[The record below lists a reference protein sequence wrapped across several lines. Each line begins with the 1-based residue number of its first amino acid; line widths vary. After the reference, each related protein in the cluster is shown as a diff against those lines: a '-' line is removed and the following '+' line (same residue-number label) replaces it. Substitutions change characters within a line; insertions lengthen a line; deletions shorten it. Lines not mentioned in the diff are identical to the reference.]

1 MPRNARPPTDAPA
14 AQALQQLRSQGAH
27 ASGAPLSPAR
37 KRFDRLLRDLERHR
51 ADLQAWHLARSQW
64 RERYHTQLQPLLD
77 QRRAAD
83 IALVEALD
91 RAHATVKL
99 GKADRALL
107 SELLCDIAAPLIE
120 AGHEALR
127 PIYDRHSAVGYDQE
141 VAESDALM
149 KQILGQAYGLDA
161 DELDGI
167 ESPEELYERVSERL
181 QQQRA
186 QHQQRGTQRRKRA
199 EKQAV
204 GESAEPPPV
213 RELYRKLAGNLHP
226 DRARDADDHA
236 ARTILMQRLNAAY
249 KAGDLLG
256 LLELQ
261 AEIGLMDAR
270 GVDAMS
276 AARLQDY
283 NRELDRQCRQLQ
295 QQLQQQSDEFCAE
308 YGLELAAR
316 PKPERLGRL
325 MAQLKRELEDELM
338 EARRGLRELEDP
350 QSLKRWLKLQRAMSD
365 APDAPDAP
373 WF

>member
-14 AQALQQLRSQGAH
+14 AQALQQLRSQAGQP
-27 ASGAPLSPAR
+27 SGAPLSPAR

-107 SELLCDIAAPLIE
+107 SELLCDVAAPLIE

-127 PIYDRHSAVGYDQE
+127 PIYDRHSAVGYDRE

-149 KQILGQAYGLDA
+149 KQILGQAYGLGA

-199 EKQAV
+199 EKQAA

-325 MAQLKRELEDELM
+325 MAQLKRELEDDLM
-338 EARRGLRELEDP
+338 AAHRGLRELEDP

-365 APDAPDAP
+365 APDAP

>member
-1 MPRNARPPTDAPA
+1 MPRNARPRTDAPA
-14 AQALQQLRSQGAH
+14 SQALQQLRSQSAQ

-51 ADLQAWHLARSQW
+51 ADLQAWQVALSQW
-64 RERYHTQLQPLLD
+64 RERYHAELQPLLD
-77 QRRAAD
+77 HRRAAD
-83 IALVEALD
+83 IALVEELD

-99 GKADRALL
+99 GKADRAFL
-107 SELLCDIAAPLIE
+107 SELLCDIAGPLID

-127 PIYDRHSAVGYDQE
+127 PMYDRHSAVGYDQE

-149 KQILGQAYGLDA
+149 KQILGHACGLDA

-167 ESPEELYERVSERL
+167 DSPEELYERVSERL
-181 QQQRA
+181 QQERA
-186 QHQQRGTQRRKRA
+186 QQQQRHTQRRKRA
-199 EKQAV
+199 EQKAV
-204 GESAEPPPV
+204 VENAEPPPL

-226 DRARDADDHA
+226 DRAKDADDHA

-261 AEIGLMDAR
+261 AEIGLMDAQ

-283 NRELDRQCRQLQ
+283 NRELDRQCRQLRQ
-295 QQLQQQSDEFCAE
+295 QVQQQSDNFCAE
-308 YGLELAAR
+308 YGLELASR

-325 MAQLKRELEDELM
+325 MAQLKREVEDDLM
-338 EARRGLRELEDP
+338 DARQGLRELEDP
-350 QSLKRWLKLQRAMSD
+350 QSFKRWLKLQRAMSS
-365 APDAPDAP
+365 APDAP